1 LIKQQKEILENNHNN
16 VVSELRDRHNK
27 ELDNLNQTLQLEKSK
42 YENTIIE
49 LKSK

>member
-1 LIKQQKEILENNHNN
+1 LIKQQKEIHENNHNN
-16 VVSELRDRHNK
+16 VVSELRERHSK

-42 YENTIIE
+42 HENTITE